1 MTTRPPAD
9 VGMSIAE
16 IDTPALVVDLDAY
29 ERNLDRMAASL
40 TGTPVRLR
48 GHAKTHKCPVVAL
61 HQIARGAVGCC
72 CQKVSE
78 AEAMV
83 YGGVRSVL
91 VTNEVVGVQK
101 ITRLV
106 GLARQ
111 AEVAVCV
118 DDAGNVQDLD
128 EAARAFGVRLPVLVE
143 IDVGATRCG
152 VAPGDPALDLARL
165 VASRQGLRFAGLQ
178 AYQGRAQHINE
189 ESKRRSTIEA
199 AIAEVR
205 RTADLLKLNGLA
217 CEVVS
222 GAGTGTYRWE
232 AASGVYTE
240 VQAGSYCFMDVEY
253 GLVEGFPREFE
264 QALFVLATVMSR
276 TVPERAVVDAGL
288 KAFSVDKG
296 MPRVR
301 GLDDVDLQR
310 ASDEHGVLRLG
321 DAGRGLRLGD
331 RRLGL
336 HPRALRSGR
345 STSTTLV
352 RRGRAG
358 RPGRGAPGR
367 SPPAARCC
375 DEGRDAARR
384 PRRPTGRPPGRVLP
398 GAPGDRSQS
407 DGGHDRR
414 PRSGRRPGGDARRRP
429 DRLRDRG
436 RGRGPGR
443 DEPLTVGPGTLVVI
457 PAGTLHHVRSVGDDR
472 ALLSHGLR
480 PAGVL
485 GRPANGH
492 PLEHRA
498 AASPA
503 PPGLPTSSHPW
514 QGSSGSGSEP
524 RTRQRRSAPVRPPLG
539 ELAELDRDL
548 HRLAL
553 ADERELDARARRHP
567 DDAAGQLRRRD
578 DRLAVHRD
586 DDVALLDAG
595 PVGGRAL
602 DDALD
607 QGALLLGIP
616 ADSAA
621 SAWTGRTDTPR

>member
-40 TGTPVRLR
+40 AGTPVRLR

-91 VTNEVVGVQK
+91 VTNEVVGAQK

-111 AEVAVCV
+111 AEVGVCV
-118 DDAGNVQDLD
+118 DDAGNVRDLD

-152 VAPGDPALDLARL
+152 VAPGEAALDLARL
-165 VASRQGLRFAGLQ
+165 VASRRGLRFAGLQ

-189 ESKRRSTIEA
+189 ESKRRATIEA

-205 RTADLLKLNGLA
+205 RTADLLKLNGLS

-321 DAGRGLRLGD
+321 DTGRGLRLGD
-331 RRLGL
+331 RVWLIPGHCDPTINL
-336 HPRALRSGR
+336 HDWYVAVRGDRVEALWPI
-345 STSTTLV
+345 T
-352 RRGRAG
+352 A
-358 RPGRGAPGR
+358 RGAI
-367 SPPAARCC
+367 
-375 DEGRDAARR
+375 
-384 PRRPTGRPPGRVLP
+384 L
-398 GAPGDRSQS
+398 
-407 DGGHDRR
+407 
-414 PRSGRRPGGDARRRP
+414 
-429 DRLRDRG
+429 
-436 RGRGPGR
+436 
-443 DEPLTVGPGTLVVI
+443 
-457 PAGTLHHVRSVGDDR
+457 
-472 ALLSHGLR
+472 
-480 PAGVL
+480 
-485 GRPANGH
+485 
-492 PLEHRA
+492 
-498 AASPA
+498 
-503 PPGLPTSSHPW
+503 
-514 QGSSGSGSEP
+514 
-524 RTRQRRSAPVRPPLG
+524 
-539 ELAELDRDL
+539 
-548 HRLAL
+548 
-553 ADERELDARARRHP
+553 
-567 DDAAGQLRRRD
+567 
-578 DRLAVHRD
+578 
-586 DDVALLDAG
+586 
-595 PVGGRAL
+595 
-602 DDALD
+602 
-607 QGALLLGIP
+607 
-616 ADSAA
+616 
-621 SAWTGRTDTPR
+621 